1 MRAELTDVMGNYI
14 FTGELYFSTSVGPL
28 RMDALR
34 EFRTR
39 GDIVQIMHAL
49 WREDELG
56 DQPYDTEILKD
67 LQEEITEMSDE
78 QFLEQLV
85 CTIEQAGRSL
95 EDECYEQFRESTL
108 GA

>member
-1 MRAELTDVMGNYI
+1 MRVEETDILGHYI
-14 FTGELYFSTSVGPL
+14 FTGEMYFSTSVGPL
-28 RMDALR
+28 RLDAIR

-39 GDIVQIMHAL
+39 GDIVTIMHAL

-56 DQPYDTEILKD
+56 PRPYDKEILMD
-67 LQEEITEMSDE
+67 LEEEIRNMTDGA
-78 QFLEQLV
+78 FLEALV

>member
-1 MRAELTDVMGNYI
+1 MVEEIDVLGNYI
-14 FTGELYFSTSVGPL
+14 YTGELYYSTSVGPL

-34 EFRTR
+34 EFRTN

-56 DQPYDTEILKD
+56 GQPYDREILMD
-67 LQEEITEMSDE
+67 LEEEVKNMTDE
-78 QFLEQLV
+78 EFLEQLV